1 MKHHH
6 SHLPD
11 PFKVSKV
18 SKIFEEWSSDNTYKL
33 PHIKTRG
40 YEKHF
45 SPKDEIEQLQI
56 LLAEKD
62 RHFFQKAYK
71 SYLKYITA
79 HEKGVLVQN
88 QETLKA
94 LSCFR
99 QMILSRASSQRFTKL
114 FERLSKVQTNGSHH
128 KKKKSSSTK
137 PRLPV
142 PSNDAILNIQNEN
155 KDDKKEEKE
164 IKPKD
169 EEKEKTKE
177 LTTDTLSES
186 DKKRKH
192 SHKKPKDDEKL
203 IENIKEE
210 KQEEK
215 TKTFTEVKSGSFLK
229 SPAKHIL
236 DSDNADIDDDIDLD
250 DEDDDDIQ
258 VNKQIK
264 DSPKQM
270 KILDSEDETA
280 LLSPLIESS
289 SAKSADN
296 EQQSS
301 KSGASKPSYSVSDNQ
316 RSDYDSEK
324 INSKDKEQEQDRI
337 DSINSNSNTENTDEI
352 DEDDG
357 TPLQQYISLLKRQT
371 NGLINSD
378 ILQIIYDQLEIYR
391 PILEDSCKEN
401 IPILE
406 EYKNQ
411 IEAGFFPIESIQN
424 LAFMLK
430 SISSKV
436 VR

>member
-11 PFKVSKV
+11 PFKVSSV
-18 SKIFEEWSSDNTYKL
+18 SKIFEEWSSDNSYKL
-33 PHIKTRG
+33 PHIKTHG

-62 RHFFQKAYK
+62 MHFFQKAYK

-99 QMILSRASSQRFTKL
+99 QMILSRASSQRFLLL

-128 KKKKSSSTK
+128 KKKKSNSTK
-137 PRLPV
+137 PRLPI
-142 PSNDAILNIQNEN
+142 PSNDIILHIKNDLE
-155 KDDKKEEKE
+155 KEKKEEDIDSEKQEKNKE
-164 IKPKD
+164 AIPEFKQ
-169 EEKEKTKE
+169 EN
-177 LTTDTLSES
+177 ES
-186 DKKRKH
+186 KRKH
-192 SHKKPKDDEKL
+192 SHRRQKEKDDKRETT
-203 IENIKEE
+203 KEE
-210 KQEEK
+210 KREK
-215 TKTFTEVKSGSFLK
+215 TKTIAEIKPESFSQSAIKPLMDSNDGIDDIDMTDSNSNSNSNSQK
-229 SPAKHIL
+229 NAEIKAPNPKRIL
-236 DSDNADIDDDIDLD
+236 DSD
-250 DEDDDDIQ
+250 
-258 VNKQIK
+258 
-264 DSPKQM
+264 
-270 KILDSEDETA
+270 DETA

-289 SAKSADN
+289 SAKSTEN
-296 EQQSS
+296 EQESA
-301 KSGASKPSYSVSDNQ
+301 KNGVNKPTYSVSDNQ
-316 RSDYDSEK
+316 RSEYESEK
-324 INSKDKEQEQDRI
+324 IASKDKEQDDENI
-337 DSINSNSNTENTDEI
+337 DSSSETEERNI
-352 DEDDG
+352 DSDDNNG
-357 TPLQQYISLLKRQT
+357 TPLQQFIKLLKRQT

-378 ILQIIYDQLEIYR
+378 ILQDIYEKLETYR
-391 PILEDSCKEN
+391 PILEDACKEN
-401 IPILE
+401 IPVLE

-436 VR
+436 